1 METRRK
7 VRVTEREYDVVI
19 VGGGVAGISAAI
31 EAKSVKP
38 SCSVALMTNEGRI
51 YSRPALTHAILRNAQ
66 SVDEVAIFSRSTL
79 ESLGVKTR
87 FLSKVVSLDSRS
99 KTIAF
104 RSDSQEQS
112 VKYGNL
118 VLATGSKPALP
129 RMPGLELEGVF
140 STKWAEDAFRVS
152 ALASPGMRACVVG
165 AGFIGLETAQALLRR
180 GLMVTLVE
188 MQPRVLPELLE
199 PDLSVKVRIQLE
211 KFGVKVL
218 TSSLLQ
224 GIHGKKH
231 VQQVTVK
238 GKRLRTDLVAFATG
252 VRPNVELASMV
263 KTKRG
268 STGAIATDRM
278 MKTNKEAIYAA
289 GDCAETLDIVSGK
302 PVYRPLGTVAARSG
316 TIAGSNAAR
325 KHVEYSGYLRR
336 QYDRIFGIEIVS
348 MGLSM
353 HQAKSLKI
361 NAEAVPVEPPDFSSP
376 AMSILRPAN
385 ALFTAVVEKKSQRII
400 GWQAVGAPVRTSW
413 YSRFIQSL
421 IEDKKTLSE
430 LQEQELTV
438 AK

>member
-1 METRRK
+1 METGRK
-7 VRVTEREYDVVI
+7 LRVTEHKYDVVI

-31 EAKSVKP
+31 EAKSVNP

-51 YSRPALTHAILRNAQ
+51 YSRPALTHAISRNAK

-79 ESLGVKTR
+79 ESVGVKSHL
-87 FLSKVVSLDSRS
+87 LSKVDSLDSRS

-140 STKWAEDAFRVS
+140 STKWAEDAFHVS
-152 ALASPGMRACVVG
+152 NVASPGMRACVVG

-180 GLMVTLVE
+180 GLRVTLVE

-199 PDLSVKVRIQLE
+199 PDLSAKVKMQLE
-211 KFGVKVL
+211 MFGVKVL

-224 GIHGKKH
+224 GIHGRRH

-238 GKRLRTDLVAFATG
+238 GKRLRTDLLAFATG
-252 VRPNVELASMV
+252 VRPNVDLASTV
-263 KTKRG
+263 KVKLG
-268 STGAIATDRM
+268 STGAVATDRT
-278 MKTNKEAIYAA
+278 MKTNIESIYSA
-289 GDCAETLDIVSGK
+289 GDCAETFDLVSGK

-325 KHVEYSGYLRR
+325 KHAEYSGYLRR

-361 NAEAVPVEPPDFSSP
+361 NAEAVPVKPPHYSSP
-376 AMSILRPAN
+376 AMSILRPAS
-385 ALFTAVVEKKSQRII
+385 ALFTAIVEKKSQRIV

-421 IEDKKTLSE
+421 IEDKKTLSS

-438 AK
+438 TK